1 MRSIRIEP
9 DLRHRVW
16 GGTRLTPPGGPVI
29 GEAWLAG
36 PWSEIGAGS
45 DAAATLASLAA
56 AQGARLTGRDAPDP
70 ERFPLL
76 AKILDPAEWLSVQV
90 HPNDALALQLEG
102 PGAVGKTE
110 AWYVIEAAPGAEI
123 LLGVKPTVPPGDV
136 REAIR
141 HGGLADLLQ
150 RHQVSPGE
158 AYLVPAGTLHA
169 IGPGVLAYE
178 IQQPSDITYRC
189 DDWGRPASAGRPLH
203 VEQSLVCVRP
213 EPWTESVRSSSGT
226 DARGLLVRCDH
237 FVLEYLRPGPSGPV
251 AGDPGGASLH
261 VLTAA
266 RGSVMVSGSG
276 WEEHLD
282 PFGTLVV
289 PADAGPYLVS
299 AAAPSPPGA
308 APAAAGACRGIR
320 SAGTPGAPASTGRA
334 RSRREVARHDH
345 PA

>member
-1 MRSIRIEP
+1 MARGSRRS
-9 DLRHRVW
+9 
-16 GGTRLTPPGGPVI
+16 GAPPI

-36 PWSEIGAGS
+36 PWSVIDAGS
-45 DAAATLASLAA
+45 DPAATLASVAA

-90 HPNDALALQLEG
+90 HPNDEQAHQLEG

-123 LLGVKPTVPPGDV
+123 LLGVQPTVPPRDV

-141 HGGLADLLQ
+141 HGGLADLLE
-150 RHQVSPGE
+150 RRRVAPGE

-213 EPWTESVRSSSGT
+213 EPWTEPLRSSSGT
-226 DARGLLVRCDH
+226 DARGFLVRCDH

-251 AGDPGGASLH
+251 TGDPGEASLH
-261 VLTAA
+261 VLTAVS
-266 RGSVMVSGSG
+266 GPVVVSGSD
-276 WEEHLD
+276 WEEHLE

-299 AAAPSPPGA
+299 TAVPEPAAAPE
-308 APAAAGACRGIR
+308 PAAGSGPIALLARLPTPAER
-320 SAGTPGAPASTGRA
+320 ESSAS
-334 RSRREVARHDH
+334 
-345 PA
+345 

>member
-45 DAAATLASLAA
+45 EAATTLASLAA
-56 AQGARLTGRDAPDP
+56 AQGARLTGRDTPDP

-213 EPWTESVRSSSGT
+213 EPWTEPLRSSSGT

-251 AGDPGGASLH
+251 AGDPGRS
-261 VLTAA
+261 VAA
-266 RGSVMVSGSG
+266 RADGGQGLGDGQRQRLGGAPGPIRDARRPGRRGPLPGLCRGACQPAVAPEPAAGSG
-276 WEEHLD
+276 PLA
-282 PFGTLVV
+282 LLARL
-289 PADAGPYLVS
+289 PAPTERG
-299 AAAPSPPGA
+299 
-308 APAAAGACRGIR
+308 PAAR
-320 SAGTPGAPASTGRA
+320 
-334 RSRREVARHDH
+334 
-345 PA
+345 